1 LRLKNK
7 YYHPWDALEADH
19 NLRCIVDFHSEKAEF
34 YEISNITKGKQS
46 HPKLGGF
53 AYL

>member
-1 LRLKNK
+1 MRPCSRYFEPVANFNILL
-7 YYHPWDALEADH
+7 
-19 NLRCIVDFHSEKAEF
+19 NLRCIVGLHSKKAELC
-34 YEISNITKGKQS
+34 EISNITKGKQS

>member
-1 LRLKNK
+1 MRPCNTYFEQVGAVNMLL
-7 YYHPWDALEADH
+7 
-19 NLRCIVDFHSEKAEF
+19 NLRCIVDVHSEKAEF

-46 HPKLGGF
+46 HPKLVGF